1 MNIHRLRRIEAKHA
15 RKARQAAKAARLGF
29 GDDSAEVVR
38 RNADYFGLHGAGKAR
53 PATFGHSRGERLQAD
68 GVTPRALQDSTLTGR
83 NRPSRK
89 PHAVWFSGG
98 KYAK

>member
-1 MNIHRLRRIEAKHA
+1 
-15 RKARQAAKAARLGF
+15 
-29 GDDSAEVVR
+29 
-38 RNADYFGLHGAGKAR
+38 
-53 PATFGHSRGERLQAD
+53 LQAD